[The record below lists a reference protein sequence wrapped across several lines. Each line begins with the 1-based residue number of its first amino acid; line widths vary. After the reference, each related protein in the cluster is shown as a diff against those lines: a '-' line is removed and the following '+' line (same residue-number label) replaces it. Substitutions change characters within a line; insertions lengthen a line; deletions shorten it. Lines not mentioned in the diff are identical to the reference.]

1 MIPVRFREKI
11 LFEVKGLKSESR
23 VKLLA
28 EKKGVA
34 VWQNEFV
41 MDVEVSKDEE
51 DKKVYEI
58 EMYDKEGTL
67 VGKRILGDEWRFTET
82 MRVDKAG
89 REVSDLE
96 KYLS

>member
-1 MIPVRFREKI
+1 M
-11 LFEVKGLKSESR
+11 
-23 VKLLA
+23 
-28 EKKGVA
+28 
-34 VWQNEFV
+34 
-41 MDVEVSKDEE
+41 EVSKDEE

-82 MRVDKAG
+82 MRVDKAA